1 MSSLF
6 SGKLLLIVGPSGVG
20 KGTTIALLKK
30 RHPTWVFP
38 LSATT
43 RPKRPQE
50 TEGETYHFFSHDQF
64 LQKREAGDFIEWACV
79 HENNFYGTLKSE
91 IIPFLKEGKTVLREV
106 DIQGFESIRK
116 IVPSEDLLS
125 FFLLPP
131 ESKVLSQRIRARA
144 PISKDELQKRL
155 KSISK
160 EVSLGKDCDIHIQSK
175 EGVLEYAANEVEKAL
190 KDSNNQSL

>member
-6 SGKLLLIVGPSGVG
+6 SGKLLLLIGPSGVG
-20 KGTTIALLKK
+20 KGTTINLLKK
-30 RHPTWVFP
+30 RHLDWIFP

-50 TEGETYHFFSHDQF
+50 KEGETYHFFSQEEF

-91 IIPFLKEGKTVLREV
+91 IIPFLKQGKTVLREV

-116 IVPSEDLLS
+116 IIPAENLFS

-131 ESKVLSQRIRARA
+131 ELEVLSRRIRSRA
-144 PISKDELQKRL
+144 PISEDELQKRL
-155 KSISK
+155 KSISR
-160 EVSLGKDCDIHIQSK
+160 EISLGKDCDVHIESR
-175 EGVLEYAANEVEKAL
+175 EGNIEYAANEIERRVKSA
-190 KDSNNQSL
+190 